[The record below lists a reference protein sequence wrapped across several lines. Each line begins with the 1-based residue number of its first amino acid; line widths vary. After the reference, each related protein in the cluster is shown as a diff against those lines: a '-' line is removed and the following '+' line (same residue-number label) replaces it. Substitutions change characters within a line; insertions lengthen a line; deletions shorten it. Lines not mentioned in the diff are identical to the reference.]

1 MRPLYIDDLKRNNK
15 DKPLR
20 ERSFDYEW
28 MKESELFTYYEWQL
42 VEWWQK
48 QDNIP
53 YLEALEL
60 CVIFS
65 DDITNDIGHELINL
79 QTPKMKT
86 IAIKLLAFSLCY
98 EDETDEELPEA
109 LLDMILFY
117 AIDGGFSDD
126 FDYLSEE

>member
-1 MRPLYIDDLKRNNK
+1 MRPLYVDNIKRNNE

-20 ERSFDYEW
+20 ERSFDSEW
-28 MKESELFTYYEWQL
+28 MKESELFTYYEWRL

-60 CVIFS
+60 CVVFGDS
-65 DDITNDIGHELINL
+65 ITNDIGHELINL
-79 QTPKMKT
+79 SSEKMKI

-98 EDETDEELPEA
+98 EDETGEELPGD
-109 LLDMILFY
+109 LLDMILFFT
-117 AIDGGFSDD
+117 IDGGFSDD
-126 FDYLSEE
+126 FEYLSE